1 MSDSDQPA
9 SATTLPLPQST
20 TLLSD
25 GTNMHRP
32 SVQPDSTGEQATTPS
47 QSTEALSQSV
57 GKPQREMASQSMGSE
72 EISIDNAAGGGDM
85 EDAESLDD
93 GASEQHVWGASLAQ
107 SHGRGLPAANDHV
120 RAVPSQALR
129 KQRGAERAVT
139 PSTLHK

>member
-32 SVQPDSTGEQATTPS
+32 CVQPDSTGEQATPS
-47 QSTEALSQSV
+47 QSTEAHSQSMA
-57 GKPQREMASQSMGSE
+57 KPQREMASQSMGSG
-72 EISIDNAAGGGDM
+72 EISIDNAAGGGNM
-85 EDAESLDD
+85 EDAQSLDD
-93 GASEQHVWGASLAQ
+93 SASEQHVWGASLAQ
-107 SHGRGLPAANDHV
+107 SHGTGLLAADDHV

-129 KQRGAERAVT
+129 KQRTAERAVT
-139 PSTLHK
+139 PRTLHK